1 MDRPILSVVIAG
13 SRAMGPV
20 DKFLDQ
26 IKLNQHKVEYIL
38 VTANQNLNVSPF
50 ENAGAKVLIEAEGT
64 MVPHLRAVGFK
75 YATSELVA
83 MTEDFCLPS
92 DNWVESI
99 INAHKKNHA
108 IAIGGPVKRQSGTAG
123 EWALS
128 FCEYARFMPS
138 NNLNVKDLP
147 AVNIS
152 FKRAKVTEIYGGV
165 PDEIEEFTML
175 PFLVDHG
182 ASLVWDERIYI
193 YDVNDQPMRRSLPS
207 FFFHGRYFG
216 GMRVKGSGF
225 TTKLIRAFLSPCIP
239 FMQVL
244 RVGKHALSAGYLK
257 YFLRSFVFIFL
268 LSTYWALGE
277 GIGSIMGEGNSKKH
291 WV

>member
-13 SRAMGPV
+13 SRAMGPA

-152 FKRAKVTEIYGGV
+152 FKKTKVTEAYGGV
-165 PDEIEEFTML
+165 PDEIEEFKML
-175 PFLVDHG
+175 PFLMDQG
-182 ASLVWDERIYI
+182 ASFVWDEKVVI
-193 YDVNDQPMRRSLPS
+193 YDVNDQSMRHSLPS

-216 GMRVKGSGF
+216 GMRAQKAGWFHKAKFAV
-225 TTKLIRAFLSPCIP
+225 LSPLVP
-239 FMQVL
+239 FIQFI
-244 RVGKHALSAGYLK
+244 RIAKFAYKAGYTGAFFKSSL
-257 YFLRSFVFIFL
+257 LVFL
-268 LSTYWALGE
+268 LSSSWAVGE
-277 GIGSIMGEGNSKKH
+277 GLGSLSGVGNSKKH

>member
-1 MDRPILSVVIAG
+1 MPILSIIIAG
-13 SRAMGPV
+13 SRAAGPV
-20 DKFLDQ
+20 PEFLDQ
-26 IKLNQHKVEYIL
+26 IKLNKHRVEYIL
-38 VTANQNLNVSPF
+38 VTANQTVDLSAF
-50 ENAGAKVLIEAEGT
+50 ENAGAKVLLETEGT
-64 MVPHLRAVGFK
+64 MVPSLRATGFK
-75 YATSELVA
+75 HATSTIVA
-83 MTEDFCLPS
+83 MTEDFCLPP
-92 DNWVESI
+92 DNWIESI
-99 INAHKKNHA
+99 LRAHKESSA
-108 IAIGGPVKRQSGTAG
+108 IAIGGPVKRLNGTAG

-138 NNLNVKDLP
+138 INLNTKDLP

-165 PDEIEEFTML
+165 PVEIEEFTML